1 MKSTLKALKY
11 SFKLLNRPL
20 TYGMLAFSLI
30 FMFAPIFHMYQE
42 INEYK
47 SDPCMY
53 SFWYNDMVFACI
65 YSVLWVWIMMS
76 YVNERIGNCKY
87 NYSVNFARKLYTV
100 VPAIYSFFAITLLF
114 GIVVCIAAVKL
125 GSEYITAKYIMISV
139 GITFLGVASSVSGKR
154 KTDAIVPYILGF
166 LIIMAMCFLSD
177 RIPEIAIPASVVI
190 MLSFI
195 IIAAGFVFSCWY
207 LNYLWDKGVRFVK
220 QKYGF
225 ERTFG
230 GL

>member
-1 MKSTLKALKY
+1 MKSTLKAMKY
-11 SFKLLNRPL
+11 SLKLLNRPL
-20 TYGMLAFSLI
+20 TYGLLALGLLFTFSSFF
-30 FMFAPIFHMYQE
+30 FMVID
-42 INEYK
+42 INEYN
-47 SDPCMY
+47 SDSYTFNLWFNPM
-53 SFWYNDMVFACI
+53 
-65 YSVLWVWIMMS
+65 LWVWMMMS

-190 MLSFI
+190 VLSFI

>member
-1 MKSTLKALKY
+1 MKSTLKAMKY
-11 SFKLLNRPL
+11 SLKLLNRPL
-20 TYGMLAFSLI
+20 TYGMLALSLI
-30 FMFAPIFHMYQE
+30 FTFSSFFFMVID

-47 SDPCMY
+47 SDSYIFNLWFNPMLGVCM
-53 SFWYNDMVFACI
+53 
-65 YSVLWVWIMMS
+65 MMS

-154 KTDAIVPYILGF
+154 KTDAIVPCILGF

-190 MLSFI
+190 VLSFI